1 MVSFETTRKPRKIF
15 FWKWKLYF
23 QRKQSFIYLFYMIS
37 LKTIFFSVRQ
47 RGTSHVEHY
56 HLVLCGSSRVLQWAH
71 RREFPYVG
79 IWAHWLYRFSC
90 GTDVL
95 YRLGGGGGVPLGPDL
110 PLLREV
116 LPAPTSP
123 AHIAA
128 RNFFRVSIDEDAL
141 FLNSIVYRNK

>member
-1 MVSFETTRKPRKIF
+1 MTTWSYVDPLVCYNEHIGVNSHI
-15 FWKWKLYF
+15 LAYGH
-23 QRKQSFIYLFYMIS
+23 IDCIG
-37 LKTIFFSVRQ
+37 FS
-47 RGTSHVEHY
+47 
-56 HLVLCGSSRVLQWAH
+56 
-71 RREFPYVG
+71 
-79 IWAHWLYRFSC
+79 
-90 GTDVL
+90 VL

-128 RNFFRVSIDEDAL
+128 RKFFRVSIDEDAL